1 MPQMARVPQIF
12 PQHANGLACEAY
24 SSDRHGLGMVP
35 STRKH
40 MLQNL
45 VFLNEVATAAKAIRT
60 EVLNMLTKTQEVTQ
74 YTVVKH
80 NTHAV

>member
-1 MPQMARVPQIF
+1 MKEV
-12 PQHANGLACEAY
+12 
-24 SSDRHGLGMVP
+24 
-35 STRKH
+35 
-40 MLQNL
+40 
-45 VFLNEVATAAKAIRT
+45 EVATAAKAST